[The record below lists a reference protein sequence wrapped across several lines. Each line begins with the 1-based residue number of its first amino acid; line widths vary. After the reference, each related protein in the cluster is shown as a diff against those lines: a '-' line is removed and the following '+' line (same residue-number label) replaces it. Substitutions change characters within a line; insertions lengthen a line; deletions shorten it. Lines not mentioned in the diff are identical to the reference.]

1 MTLKY
6 VFVEAKSS
14 WKRIFLLQMCSS
26 ATPWSKTDQHL
37 GWGVYYKELQDAQ
50 GLCTFLAPDLGLPT
64 FYQEV
69 LVPFSDEWY
78 LEIKTEM
85 SLLKR

>member
-14 WKRIFLLQMCSS
+14 WKCIFLLQMCSS

-50 GLCTFLAPDLGLPT
+50 GLCHLSESRSTEPRPGKLASWLK
-64 FYQEV
+64 
-69 LVPFSDEWY
+69 VPVSGA
-78 LEIKTEM
+78 K
-85 SLLKR
+85 